1 VNQYL
6 LFHACRWRGIVP
18 RYFCSAG
25 KSIKTCE
32 GYCKHPFFMNLS
44 RFDQS
49 SCEELNRC
57 VREIESQTDAELV
70 VAVRARSSSYWH
82 LDFLCG
88 ALLAYIAL
96 LIQLFSPRA
105 VPPYVIAIDVALIF
119 LLGSYICSH
128 SDKLR
133 RLLTTKEQ
141 RAEAVRKSAAAMFY
155 EAGIANTQAEMGVL
169 IYLSLMEERLELLA
183 DRGVVKAV
191 PPLEWND
198 QLFDLQKVGRKP
210 TPDGLLRALQSFG
223 AVLARHLPPTGDN
236 PNELL
241 DLPRFDLK

>member
-1 VNQYL
+1 
-6 LFHACRWRGIVP
+6 
-18 RYFCSAG
+18 
-25 KSIKTCE
+25 
-32 GYCKHPFFMNLS
+32 MNLS
-44 RFDQS
+44 RFDRAS
-49 SCEELNRC
+49 REELNRC

-88 ALLAYIAL
+88 ALLAYVAL
-96 LIQLFSPRA
+96 LIQLFLPLLSPWT
-105 VPPYVIAIDVALIF
+105 VPAYVIAIDVALLF
-119 LLGSYICSH
+119 LLGSYISSR
-128 SDKLR
+128 SDTLR
-133 RLLTTKEQ
+133 HLLTTKEQ
-141 RAEAVRKSAAAMFY
+141 RAEAVHKSAAAAFY

-169 IYLSLMEERLELLA
+169 IYLSLMERRLELLA

-198 QLFDLQKVGRKP
+198 QVFHLQQVGRKP
-210 TPDGLLRALQSFG
+210 TPESLLRALQSFG
-223 AVLARHLPPTGDN
+223 QVLAQHLPSTGQN